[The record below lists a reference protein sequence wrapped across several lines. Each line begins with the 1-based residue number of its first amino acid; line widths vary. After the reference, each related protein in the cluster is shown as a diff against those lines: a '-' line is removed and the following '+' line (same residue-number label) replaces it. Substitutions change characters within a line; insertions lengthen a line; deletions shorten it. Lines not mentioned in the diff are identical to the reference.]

1 MSFAAENEAN
11 DSRTTSVGVK
21 RLLPWKLDKSSQP
34 TTKKPWKKRKTPKA
48 SQQDLEEF
56 ARPTGERYGFD
67 SKEYRDFFNRCKGGL
82 ARAKQLARSQ
92 KRLLAKEIE
101 QDLAGDE
108 PQQSTITDSSPPQDR
123 SGAMAWNNG
132 TAGKIRTSLRANVP
146 ETESELGNNRLATGF
161 IAPAAAAPSPD
172 SLESGE
178 THSTPIEISSDEEES
193 EGGMEINVDGQA
205 TPEIVNLDS
214 DEDDEDSDEDMEDGA
229 RHEQAFASKYTSSPT
244 FGDPDTHKQLQGE
257 LERHISNDFEPLSL
271 TKKYTVRLADL
282 SVEELEQQYK
292 YCFYGLARDQID
304 LSRPVICVEC
314 LDEGHTDTSCPEKHC
329 TRCVNEND
337 HARRQCPIIRRCTKC
352 RERGHDAESCE
363 SKLKASVLCERCG
376 STHHV
381 ESECTLR
388 FFPPVKP
395 TTTASIKLWI
405 SCCACASKTH
415 LVGDCPSLHPDE
427 APAWS
432 LRTLDPQQIS
442 NMSLQ
447 TGITGLEKAA
457 ENRGMRPQGRDIRP
471 AKRRPVANQR
481 KTFDDDPDENFIR
494 PPVPRRNQ
502 QRSNINFAPPP
513 PPGRETY
520 PHDRYDPYDAPSAPD
535 NRSRGAYYATDSFGQ
550 RRRSRSPDRRRDYDA
565 GERDHDYGGGDSYRP
580 YDQPPPQRRSA
591 AMLPPGPSRYPRD
604 GRYDE
609 SPPPGNYSYQSQPPL
624 PLGPPPGRGSS
635 YRPGSGAGAGAGLPA
650 KPPQG
655 RGQRG
660 GYR

>member
-1 MSFAAENEAN
+1 MNESTRMSFAAENEAD

-21 RLLPWKLDKSSQP
+21 RRQPWKLEKSSKP
-34 TTKKPWKKRKTPKA
+34 TTKKSWKKQKPPKA

-67 SKEYRDFFNRCKGGL
+67 SKEYKDFFNRCKGGL

-101 QDLAGDE
+101 QHLVGDE
-108 PQQSTITDSSPPQDR
+108 PQQSTNMDSSPSQDR

-146 ETESELGNNRLATGF
+146 ETESKLGNNRLATGF
-161 IAPAAAAPSPD
+161 IVPAAAAPSPD

-214 DEDDEDSDEDMEDGA
+214 DEDEEDSDDDMEDGE
-229 RHEQAFASKYTSSPT
+229 RNEQAVTTRYTSSPA
-244 FGDPDTHKQLQGE
+244 FGDLDAHKQLQGE
-257 LERHISNDFEPLSL
+257 LERHLSNDFEPLSH
-271 TKKYTVRLADL
+271 TRKYIVRLTDL

-314 LDEGHTDTSCPEKHC
+314 LEEGHTDTSCPEKHC
-329 TRCVNEND
+329 TRCDNEND
-337 HARRQCPIIRRCTKC
+337 HPRRQCPTIRRCIKC
-352 RERGHDAESCE
+352 REQGHDAENCE
-363 SKLKASVLCERCG
+363 SKLKASVLCDCCG

-388 FFPPVKP
+388 FFPPVKYSS
-395 TTTASIKLWI
+395 TTNIKLWI

-415 LVGDCPSLHPDE
+415 LAGDCPSLHPDK
-427 APAWS
+427 APRWS

-447 TGITGLEKAA
+447 TGITGLGKAV

-471 AKRRPVANQR
+471 TKQRPVASQR
-481 KTFDDDPDENFIR
+481 KTFDDELEENFIR
-494 PPVPRRNQ
+494 PPVPRQKQ
-502 QRSNINFAPPP
+502 QRGNINFAPPP
-513 PPGRETY
+513 PPNRDTY
-520 PHDRYDPYDAPSAPD
+520 IHDRYDRYDAPE

-565 GERDHDYGGGDSYRP
+565 GERDHDYSGGDSYRP
-580 YDQPPPQRRSA
+580 YDQPPSQRRSA
-591 AMLPPGPSRYPRD
+591 TMLPPRPLRYPRD

-609 SPPPGNYSYQSQPPL
+609 SAPPENYSYQSQPPL
-624 PLGPPPGRGSS
+624 PAGPPPGTGNGGGSS
-635 YRPGSGAGAGAGLPA
+635 YRPSRLPA
-650 KPPQG
+650 RPPQG
-655 RGQRG
+655 QGQRG